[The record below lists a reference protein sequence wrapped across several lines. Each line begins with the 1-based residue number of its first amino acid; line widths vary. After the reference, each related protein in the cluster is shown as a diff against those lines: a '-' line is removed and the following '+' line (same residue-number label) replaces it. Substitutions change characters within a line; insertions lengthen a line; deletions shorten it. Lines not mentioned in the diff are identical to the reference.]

1 MTELRFIS
9 FPPTSITS
17 PPQVISSEM
26 TLSGPYGDQH
36 YDGEARAVVIA
47 GGPGVGPAVAIAERA
62 IDEDAEAAVVYR
74 DDDAAHADRSVE
86 DAPGLI
92 LLDLK
97 LPKVSGHEVLRALKS
112 DERTRHIPVVV
123 LSSSGERSD
132 VERCYALGANSYVV
146 KPVDFDAFTNTVQRI
161 GTYWLQMNETYG
173 A

>member
-1 MTELRFIS
+1 MNSPVVTEHIDLLL
-9 FPPTSITS
+9 
-17 PPQVISSEM
+17 VE
-26 TLSGPYGDQH
+26 DQ
-36 YDGEARAVVIA
+36 
-47 GGPGVGPAVAIAERA
+47 PS
-62 IDEDAEAAVVYR
+62 DAELTLRALRDLDLGKRFYR
-74 DDDAAHADRSVE
+74 IGDGAQALDFLFGRATHADRSVE

-161 GTYWLQMNETYG
+161 GTYWLQMNETCG